1 MNKDFTKRRHYVVF
15 SASVCDYLLEHGQE
29 LIQTRPDAKEPD
41 RVVFVF
47 KNRPETHGLVLEAQ
61 KQIELMKKG

>member
-1 MNKDFTKRRHYVVF
+1 MERRYYVVF

-29 LIQTRPDAKEPD
+29 LIQTRPDAKDPE

-47 KNRPETHGLVLEAQ
+47 KNKPETHQLVLDAK
-61 KQIELMKKG
+61 KQIELEKKG